1 MIDMK
6 ISGTSLVDKFLA
18 QQEKHLLIRAHPSSD
33 TPSSD
38 EANKI
43 APASR
48 QLSEALQRIE
58 QRDKKLD
65 RLALNTCAKTALDQI
80 TGPQYHALKSQH
92 DAELP
97 KTTNPDIL
105 ARAKQATDYENA
117 KAPNPFKGMSAELLT
132 AISYDDSGTFTINER
147 RAACSE
153 SYDQHQA
160 WGLKVIAESTEEYNR
175 TGRHTKIY
183 GQVLE
188 RYKSQPLIEKAQFP
202 EHYEKDLIAKRD
214 EALRLAGKQA
224 PRSKPS
230 TFDMIREWRARQP
243 RLTTLFSM
251 LAGVSPEMN
260 ERLPSGRGAQ
270 FTYLRPNASNNQ
282 HPFIKAPAV
291 RPNTQG
297 SAIEIFPILPGTF
310 VPPARS

>member
-1 MIDMK
+1 MMIDMK

-18 QQEKHLLIRAHPSSD
+18 QTAAQQEKDRLTSTPLSSD
-33 TPSSD
+33 TVIPG
-38 EANKI
+38 EVNKI

-48 QLSEALQRIE
+48 QLSEALQRAE

-65 RLALNTCAKTALDQI
+65 RPALSAYAKTALDQI
-80 TGPQYHALKSQH
+80 TGPHYHALKSQH
-92 DAELP
+92 NAELP
-97 KTTNPDIL
+97 NTKNPDIL
-105 ARAKQATDYENA
+105 ARAKQATDYENG

-132 AISYDDSGTFTINER
+132 AISYDDSGTFTVNER
-147 RAACSE
+147 RAAWSE

-160 WGLKVIAESTEEYNR
+160 WGLKVIAEATEEYNR

-202 EHYEKDLIAKRD
+202 ENYEKDLIAKRD

-224 PRSKPS
+224 PKSKPS
-230 TFDMIREWRARQP
+230 TFDMIREWRAKQP

-251 LAGVSPEMN
+251 LAGVSPDMN
-260 ERLPSGRGAQ
+260 ERLPSSRSAK
-270 FTYLRPNASNNQ
+270 FTNFRPLATHNE
-282 HPFIKAPAV
+282 HPFIKVPTPL
-291 RPNTQG
+291 PNTQT
-297 SAIEIFPILPGTF
+297 SAALFKDLSKPNAP
-310 VPPARS
+310 